1 MSPTLSARA
10 TLAGVLLG
18 TAAYM
23 SPEQARAKP
32 LDKRTDIWSFGCVLY
47 EMLTGKRAFD
57 GEEITD
63 VLARIIERDPDFGAL
78 PEVTPAVI
86 RKLLRRCLEK
96 DRKRR
101 LPDIGVARLDIEE
114 ASAAPLSGPVATHS
128 AGADL
133 APLGRRA
140 LPWAIAAAAFI
151 AASIILISLLT
162 PSPTA
167 PISAT
172 QRLTVE
178 LGADVSVMTLFEP
191 ALALSPD
198 GQTLAFVARPAP
210 DLLAKLYVRRLDRL
224 QAEPLAGTDGARG
237 PFFSPDGQWIG
248 FFADGKLKKVAT
260 AGGPAVTLA
269 DAPQGRGAVW
279 AEDDTI
285 VFQPIAAQTVGNG
298 ALLRVS
304 SAGGTPEPVTTL
316 GEGEVTQRYP
326 QVLPGGKAFLFT
338 SHNANSQGFEDANIV
353 VQSQPGAPHVIVRRG
368 GYYARYLP
376 SGHLAY
382 ILNGTLF
389 QRRSISIGTY

>member
-1 MSPTLSARA
+1 MQGTV
-10 TLAGVLLG
+10 AGVLLG

-78 PEVTPAVI
+78 PEATPAVI

-114 ASAAPLSGPVATHS
+114 ASAAPLSRPVATHS
-128 AGADL
+128 VGADL
-133 APLGRRA
+133 APLARRA

-172 QRLTVE
+172 QRLTSNWV
-178 LGADVSVMTLFEP
+178 
-191 ALALSPD
+191 
-198 GQTLAFVARPAP
+198 QTC
-210 DLLAKLYVRRLDRL
+210 RL
-224 QAEPLAGTDGARG
+224 
-237 PFFSPDGQWIG
+237 
-248 FFADGKLKKVAT
+248 
-260 AGGPAVTLA
+260 
-269 DAPQGRGAVW
+269 
-279 AEDDTI
+279 
-285 VFQPIAAQTVGNG
+285 
-298 ALLRVS
+298 
-304 SAGGTPEPVTTL
+304 
-316 GEGEVTQRYP
+316 
-326 QVLPGGKAFLFT
+326 
-338 SHNANSQGFEDANIV
+338 
-353 VQSQPGAPHVIVRRG
+353 
-368 GYYARYLP
+368 
-376 SGHLAY
+376 
-382 ILNGTLF
+382 
-389 QRRSISIGTY
+389 